1 MDASKIASN
10 QAFEA
15 SQDASRA
22 LEVTFCVIQNAEMLW
37 NAKQQARDVSEFAM
51 HDARQAAGVIFYS
64 LSLTLELSF
73 PDSFAL
79 YLNVIFV
86 HTHLKQKKIQRKLRT
101 PWKKSVLWLLL
112 ERHVNVHPAHLS
124 LQTNV
129 SKWQREKY
137 D

>member
-51 HDARQAAGVIFYS
+51 HDARQAAGVIFFS

-73 PDSFAL
+73 PDFFAL

-86 HTHLKQKKIQRKLRT
+86 HTHLKQKK
-101 PWKKSVLWLLL
+101 
-112 ERHVNVHPAHLS
+112 NY
-124 LQTNV
+124 
-129 SKWQREKY
+129 RES
-137 D
+137 

>member
-51 HDARQAAGVIFYS
+51 HDARQAAGVIFFS
-64 LSLTLELSF
+64 LSL
-73 PDSFAL
+73 
-79 YLNVIFV
+79 
-86 HTHLKQKKIQRKLRT
+86 
-101 PWKKSVLWLLL
+101 LLL
-112 ERHVNVHPAHLS
+112 SSLS
-124 LQTNV
+124 PIPLL
-129 SKWQREKY
+129 Y
-137 D
+137 I